1 MNNLGSAL
9 GVSQLKRIR
18 QTLMLKKNLNIFYQ
32 NYFKNSDEFSIFDYK
47 NDQLKM
53 NYWLNLILFNK
64 SSSNFIDNLIS
75 ELLKQKIY
83 LRRLWNPLHTLP
95 FLKNF
100 ERDNLDNTIRLSN
113 TMLALPSS
121 SFLINK

>member
-1 MNNLGSAL
+1 MENVKLYSNEDSNVKL
-9 GVSQLKRIR
+9 
-18 QTLMLKKNLNIFYQ
+18 
-32 NYFKNSDEFSIFDYK
+32 
-47 NDQLKM
+47 
-53 NYWLNLILFNK
+53 NYWLNILTLSK
-64 SSSNFIDNLIS
+64 VSSKQIDQIIL
-75 ELLKQKIY
+75 ECQLKKIF

-100 ERDNLDNTIRLSN
+100 ERDNLNNTIRLSN